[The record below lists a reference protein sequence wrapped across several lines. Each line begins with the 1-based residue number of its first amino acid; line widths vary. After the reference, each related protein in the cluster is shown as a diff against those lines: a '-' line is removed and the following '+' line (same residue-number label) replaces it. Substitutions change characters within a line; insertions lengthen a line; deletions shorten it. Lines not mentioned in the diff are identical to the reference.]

1 MSDYEDIID
10 LPHWEP
16 HGRARMSMEARA
28 SQFAAF
34 AALKESEAAGNE
46 EEDGDASE
54 IQEPEAMSPSV

>member
-16 HGRARMSMEARA
+16 HGRTRISMEARA
-28 SQFAAF
+28 AQFAAF

-46 EEDGDASE
+46 EEEEEEDSSHSE
-54 IQEPEAMSPSV
+54 EE